1 MAFIITILNYD
12 FMRIIILHLVF
23 IFFTTTLSAQTVI
36 QKQKTDKQY
45 HAKSIKKP
53 NTKNNNLIKVQED
66 SISTSEY
73 TDEIKQKQIIS
84 KQSTKSAK
92 VKMISPT
99 TVVPNTTQRKDV
111 KPNKS
116 KYQRKKIKTK
126 KVKDE

>member
-1 MAFIITILNYD
+1 
-12 FMRIIILHLVF
+12 MRTIILSLIFV
-23 IFFTTTLSAQTVI
+23 FFTSVLSAQTVI

-45 HAKSIKKP
+45 HAKSIKMP
-53 NTKNNNLIKVQED
+53 NTKNNNLIKVKED
-66 SISTSEY
+66 SISTSEH
-73 TDEIKQKQIIS
+73 TNEIKQKQIIS
-84 KQSTKSAK
+84 KQNTKSAK

-111 KPNKS
+111 KPSKS

>member
-1 MAFIITILNYD
+1 
-12 FMRIIILHLVF
+12 MRSIILSLVF
-23 IFFTTTLSAQTVI
+23 IFFTSILSAQTVI

-45 HAKSIKKP
+45 HAKSIKMP
-53 NTKNNNLIKVQED
+53 NTKNNNLIKVKEE
-66 SISTSEY
+66 SISTSEH
-73 TDEIKQKQIIS
+73 TNEIKQKQIIS
-84 KQSTKSAK
+84 KQNKKSVK

>member
-45 HAKSIKKP
+45 HAKSIKMP
-53 NTKNNNLIKVQED
+53 NTKNNNLIKVKED
-66 SISTSEY
+66 SISTSEH
-73 TDEIKQKQIIS
+73 TNEIKQKQIIS
-84 KQSTKSAK
+84 KQNTKSAK
-92 VKMISPT
+92 VKTISPT

-111 KPNKS
+111 KPSKS

-126 KVKDE
+126 EVKDE

>member
-1 MAFIITILNYD
+1 
-12 FMRIIILHLVF
+12 MRTIILSLVF
-23 IFFTTTLSAQTVI
+23 IFFTSVLSAQTVI

-45 HAKSIKKP
+45 HAKSIKMP
-53 NTKNNNLIKVQED
+53 NTKNNNLIKVQKE
-66 SISTSEY
+66 SISTEFI
-73 TDEIKQKQIIS
+73 DEIKQNRVTSNQN
-84 KQSTKSAK
+84 TKSAK

-99 TVVPNTTQRKDV
+99 TVVPNTTKRKDI

>member
-1 MAFIITILNYD
+1 
-12 FMRIIILHLVF
+12 MRIIILNLVF
-23 IFFTTTLSAQTVI
+23 IFFTSILSAQTVI

-45 HAKSIKKP
+45 HAKSIKMP

-66 SISTSEY
+66 SISTSKY
-73 TDEIKQKQIIS
+73 TDEVKQKQIIS
-84 KQSTKSAK
+84 KSNKNLSK
-92 VKMISPT
+92 IKMISPT

>member
-1 MAFIITILNYD
+1 
-12 FMRIIILHLVF
+12 MRSIILSLVF
-23 IFFTTTLSAQTVI
+23 IFFTSILSAQTVI

-53 NTKNNNLIKVQED
+53 NTKNNNLIKVQEE
-66 SISTSEY
+66 SISTSEH
-73 TDEIKQKQIIS
+73 TNEIKQKQIIS
-84 KQSTKSAK
+84 NQNTKSAK